1 MSASGEVSIKVDK
14 ILKNV
19 NQQVISR
26 ATRAVNAIRN
36 AELEVLSGQR
46 IGKGKVYRKPHTKR
60 ATWQPSAPGEPPA
73 VRTGNLRTRWSG
85 RIESGTSS
93 EGVQVK
99 AVLQSRSPYSG
110 YLEDGT
116 DKMEPRPFVDRITEQ
131 AMPEIKNIYSEP
143 YT

>member
-14 ILKNV
+14 ILKDV

-46 IGKGKVYRKPHTKR
+46 SGKVYRKPHTKR
-60 ATWQPSAPGEPPA
+60 SAWTASAPGEPPA

-99 AVLQSRSPYSG
+99 AILESRSPYAG
-110 YLEDGT
+110 YLENGT
-116 DKMEPRPFVDRITEQ
+116 RKMASRPFVDRITET
-131 AMPEIKNIYSEP
+131 AMPEIAEIYNEP
-143 YT
+143 YV

>member
-14 ILKNV
+14 ILKDV

-46 IGKGKVYRKPHTKR
+46 SGKVYRKPHTKR
-60 ATWQPSAPGEPPA
+60 SVWTASAPGEPPA

-99 AVLQSRSPYSG
+99 AVLESRSPYAG
-110 YLEDGT
+110 YLENGT
-116 DKMEPRPFVDRITEQ
+116 RKMASRPFVDRITET
-131 AMPEIKNIYSEP
+131 AMPEIAEIYNEP
-143 YT
+143 YV